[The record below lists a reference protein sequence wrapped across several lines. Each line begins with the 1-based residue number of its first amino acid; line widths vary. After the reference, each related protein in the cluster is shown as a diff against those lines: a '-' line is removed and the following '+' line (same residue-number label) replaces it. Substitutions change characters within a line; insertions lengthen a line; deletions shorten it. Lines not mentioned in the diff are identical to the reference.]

1 MTRLSVNDF
10 RASISSIT
18 SFTPLFN
25 PEVRELDT
33 LLRVFSA
40 QVTLW
45 ITSPATLAA
54 MEKGFGI
61 PRLAIPLLFFN
72 LTQGVSGTGSFP
84 RDLAKLE
91 MSGMTP
97 LIALMAVSASSFSG
111 LSVHALI
118 KGIMSIMIL
127 LDIALAL
134 ELAAV
139 PVAPMVIGGAVVG
152 IVYGV
157 VKSPPMITGT
167 NLVVPDST
175 WVIVET
181 RG

>member
-1 MTRLSVNDF
+1 MSVNDF

-72 LTQGVSGTGSFP
+72 LVNYDSGDIIT
-84 RDLAKLE
+84 RDSRL
-91 MSGMTP
+91 T
-97 LIALMAVSASSFSG
+97 ALCATRRLVRHSS
-111 LSVHALI
+111 LSLVDFDRI
-118 KGIMSIMIL
+118 EGFTFL
-127 LDIALAL
+127 LL
-134 ELAAV
+134 
-139 PVAPMVIGGAVVG
+139 
-152 IVYGV
+152 
-157 VKSPPMITGT
+157 
-167 NLVVPDST
+167 
-175 WVIVET
+175 
-181 RG
+181 

>member
-1 MTRLSVNDF
+1 MSVNDF

-72 LTQGVSGTGSFP
+72 YDSGDIITRDSRLT
-84 RDLAKLE
+84 
-91 MSGMTP
+91 
-97 LIALMAVSASSFSG
+97 ALCATRRLVRHSS
-111 LSVHALI
+111 LSLVDFDRI
-118 KGIMSIMIL
+118 EGFTFL
-127 LDIALAL
+127 LL
-134 ELAAV
+134 
-139 PVAPMVIGGAVVG
+139 
-152 IVYGV
+152 
-157 VKSPPMITGT
+157 
-167 NLVVPDST
+167 
-175 WVIVET
+175 
-181 RG
+181 